1 MPVLSKAW
9 SPLLLFVDGSETRL
23 LPAMSGTDDAWKP
36 VSYEERNWEPALD
49 VRDSSSAHVTA
60 SGPYRA
66 SVPPLIAAAE
76 VRLGTTTAALAT
88 EATAELIRFD
98 TELGRAG
105 NPLIP
110 VLLRLECAAS
120 SAIEQVTAP
129 AQAIMLAEI
138 DESLEPHARQ
148 IVSHVR
154 ADEMALAA
162 AGSLNEVAIV
172 QVQRTLIASSRPDRR
187 GRWRDQQVWLGGG
200 SAGPQRAPFVPP
212 HQSRLP
218 QLMADLIAFA
228 RRDDLPALAQIA
240 IAHAQ
245 YETVHPFLEVN
256 GRTGRAVMQAMLRR
270 ADLTR
275 AVVVP
280 LSAGL
285 LRDTAA
291 YFDALR
297 HYRSGRIAPIVEVF
311 AGAAHT
317 AVASSRVLIDDLA
330 DARGR
335 WDARSTSRKGSGARR
350 LVSLLERQPVINS
363 RLAVSCL
370 GVTPPNAQLA
380 IDRLVSDGI
389 LVQIGSS
396 RRNRSWAA
404 MDVLDAMDAFM
415 ERARRER

>member
-1 MPVLSKAW
+1 MTAADDGWQPV
-9 SPLLLFVDGSETRL
+9 T
-23 LPAMSGTDDAWKP
+23 
-36 VSYEERNWEPALD
+36 YEQRTWQPALD
-49 VRDSSSAHVTA
+49 VRDSSSAHFAA

-76 VRLGTTTAALAT
+76 VRLDPATAALAT
-88 EATAELIRFD
+88 EAMAELIRFD
-98 TELGRAG
+98 TEHGRDG
-105 NPLIP
+105 NPLVP
-110 VLLRLECAAS
+110 LLLRMECAAS
-120 SAIEQVTAP
+120 SAIERVAAP
-129 AQAIMLAEI
+129 ALSMMLAEI
-138 DESLEPHARQ
+138 EESLEPHARQ

-154 ADEMALAA
+154 ANEVALAG
-162 AGSLNEVAIV
+162 AGSLDEAAIV
-172 QVQRTLIASSRPDRR
+172 HVQRTLMTSTRPDRR

-218 QLMADLIAFA
+218 ELMADLIAFA
-228 RRDDLPALAQIA
+228 RRGDVPSLAQIA

-256 GRTGRAVMQAMLRR
+256 GRTGRALMQAMMRR

-275 AVVVP
+275 TVVVP

-285 LRDTAA
+285 LQDTAG

-297 HYRSGRIAPIVEVF
+297 RYRSGRIGPIVEVF

-330 DARGR
+330 ESRHRWEGR
-335 WDARSTSRKGSGARR
+335 MTSRQGSGARR

-363 RLAVSCL
+363 RLAVAFL

-380 IDRLVSDGI
+380 IDRLVADGI
-389 LVQIGSS
+389 LAQIGTN
-396 RRNRSWAA
+396 RRNRTWAA
-404 MDVLDAMDAFM
+404 VEVLDAMDAFM

>member
-1 MPVLSKAW
+1 MAI
-9 SPLLLFVDGSETRL
+9 SE
-23 LPAMSGTDDAWKP
+23 SGWRP
-36 VSYEERNWEPALD
+36 VSYEERHWEPALD

-60 SGPYRA
+60 VGPYRA
-66 SVPPLIAAAE
+66 AVPPLIAGAKVLLDPA
-76 VRLGTTTAALAT
+76 TAALAH

-98 TELGRAG
+98 TEHGGDG
-105 NPLIP
+105 NPLVP
-110 VLLRLECAAS
+110 LLLRLECAAS
-120 SAIEQVTAP
+120 SAIERVTAP
-129 AQAIMLAEI
+129 ARSMMLAEI
-138 DESLEPHARQ
+138 EEALEPHARQ

-154 ADEMALAA
+154 ATEVALTA
-162 AGSLNEVAIV
+162 AGSLDEAAIV
-172 QVQRTLIASSRPDRR
+172 QVQRTLMASSRPDRR

-218 QLMADLIAFA
+218 QLMADLIAFG
-228 RRDDLPALAQIA
+228 RRDDLPSFVQIA

-256 GRTGRAVMQAMLRR
+256 GRTGRALMQAMLRR

-285 LRDTAA
+285 LQDTAA

-297 HYRSGRIAPIVEVF
+297 HYRSGRIAPIIEVF

-317 AVASSRVLIDDLA
+317 AVASSRVLIDDLS
-330 DARGR
+330 DARER
-335 WDARSTSRKGSGARR
+335 WEERLTARHGSGARR
-350 LVSLLERQPVINS
+350 LVSLLQSQPVINS
-363 RLAVSCL
+363 RLAVGYL
-370 GVTPPNAQLA
+370 GVTAPNAQLA
-380 IDRLVSDGI
+380 IDRLVADGI
-389 LVQIGSS
+389 LSQIGTT
-396 RRNRSWAA
+396 RRNRTWAA
-404 MDVLDAMDAFM
+404 DQVLDAMDAFT